1 MGGISEYLGKKK
13 KNGLIVEIV
22 MEKSLSEAA
31 KVDTN
36 SSPKMV
42 EFLSIKK

>member
-1 MGGISEYLGKKK
+1 M
-13 KNGLIVEIV
+13 EIV

-36 SSPKMV
+36 SSPKTV
-42 EFLSIKK
+42 EFLNV